1 MDEQFEKETDQEKV
15 PGYIV
20 EKPTMDRIIS
30 PLNNVLNRELDPN
43 ERSITMIGILQERDI
58 PAQLNKV
65 LFDALETVV
74 KDKNEHPY
82 VRGET
87 LNFFIRLHKLQDPEL
102 RKRAFDILQ
111 SIVSDK
117 QELVNSREKVTWA
130 FGEDDVVPYML
141 GENQEENERIL
152 NSVYDQINQEEYI
165 RQERGPSA
173 RASFMRALKHGLRS
187 DKISPEVKEK
197 FIERLKENLFDKEE
211 QDLLLRK
218 ESVFALYSIF
228 KSKGISEAS
237 KRKIWSAL
245 DESFKDRGEEVELRK
260 EPSEVFEYIV
270 NLEGGGEF
278 RRKSFSELQERLF
291 DKQEDPVLRAHVG
304 WVMAS
309 IAEKSRSKPFRNQA
323 EEALAQIRVASEYQ
337 NLLQFVKTDGFTG
350 KKRIF

>member
-1 MDEQFEKETDQEKV
+1 
-15 PGYIV
+15 
-20 EKPTMDRIIS
+20 
-30 PLNNVLNRELDPN
+30 
-43 ERSITMIGILQERDI
+43 
-58 PAQLNKV
+58 V

-111 SIVSDK
+111 SIASDNE
-117 QELVNSREKVTWA
+117 ELVNSRERVAWA
-130 FGEDDVVPYML
+130 FGGGDVVPYVL
-141 GENQEENERIL
+141 SKNQEENERIL

-173 RASFMRALKHGLRS
+173 RASFMRAVKYALRS
-187 DKISPEVKEK
+187 DEISPEVKEK
-197 FIERLKENLFDKEE
+197 FIERLKESLFDKEE
-211 QDLLLRK
+211 GDLLLRK

-228 KSKGISEAS
+228 KSKGINQTT
-237 KRKIWSAL
+237 RGRIWDLL
-245 DESFKDRGEEVELRK
+245 DDSFRDKDEEVELRK

-270 NLEGGGEF
+270 NLEGGGKF
-278 RRKSFSELQERLF
+278 RRKSFSGLQERLF

-304 WVMAS
+304 WVMAN

-323 EEALAQIRVASEYQ
+323 EEALAQIRVAPDYQ
-337 NLLQFVKTDGFTG
+337 NLLQFVKTDSFTG